1 MDKTIIQ
8 KECVEAKFESR
19 YVKVYD
25 LQYKKDAHYL
35 DATRRDLDNLVAIK
49 SDEEFRDMLPD
60 AVTIALIVKSKDGAV
75 ADNAGKESDAP
86 KSDCRLLLNYEYRYP
101 AGRFLLSPPAGLLD
115 PDDAVADEPLITA
128 TKREVLEETGIT
140 IKDTDKVFVMNPL
153 LFSSPGMTDESNA
166 IVCAVVELDDLSVI
180 SQNGAVGTECFNGY
194 QLIDEKEAQK
204 LLRLGRDNN
213 GNFYSIYTWVVLSY
227 FCSGLWKS

>member
-1 MDKTIIQ
+1 MDKPIIQ

-60 AVTIALIVKSKDGAV
+60 AVTIALIVKSKD
-75 ADNAGKESDAP
+75 ESNAP

-115 PDDAVADEPLITA
+115 PEDAVADEPLITA
-128 TKREVLEETGIT
+128 AKREVLEETGIT

-204 LLRLGRDNN
+204 LLRSGRDNN